1 MQLNSSYLYP
11 NRIEVFTSLLAS
23 LTSERYRRV
32 YNRNL
37 KIFRGVDNRVD
48 IQLKN
53 ADQKSI
59 SAGGSSL
66 VFNLITR
73 EGKNLVIKKDCT
85 LIADDVQNNLLGRAH
100 VTISKTELF
109 DIEPGFYDYSLV
121 LETRSV
127 IDDDEYRV
135 IGTTLLYMDSQY
147 GALGTIEIK
156 EGIDGEVQPSAE
168 VRSFLLTDPLAS
180 DASVG
185 EFYVSDII
193 DTNRNTQTAQSV
205 HTFQFYCSEFTGRVQ
220 IEGSLDNS
228 ATPKEWVT
236 VSDLDFENE
245 TLLYENVVG
254 KYNWFRIKHSAI
266 DNGTARFTV
275 GQNFNLE
282 YSVSIYDGG
291 GAYRVG
297 DVITIIG
304 SSLGGANGINDL
316 DITVTSVN
324 YAGSITGITW
334 SGTSIFGVRS
344 FVLKGTGLPSVGTI
358 DKVLYR

>member
-23 LTSERYRRV
+23 LTSERYRKV

-37 KIFRGVDNRVD
+37 KVYRGVDNRVD

-59 SAGGSSL
+59 SIGSASL
-66 VFNLITR
+66 VFNLVTR

-85 LIADDVQNNLLGRAH
+85 LVADDEANSLRGRAY
-100 VTISKTELF
+100 VTLTKEELY
-109 DIEPGFYDYSLV
+109 DLEPGSYNYSLV
-121 LETRSV
+121 LENRTN
-127 IDDDEYRV
+127 IDNDEYRV
-135 IGTTLLYMDSQY
+135 TGTTILYMDSQY
-147 GALGTIEIK
+147 GGIGTIEIND
-156 EGIDGEVQPSAE
+156 GVDGEVQPSIE
-168 VRSFLLTDPLAS
+168 VRSFLLSDPLSS
-180 DASVG
+180 DAAVG

-193 DTNRNTQTAQSV
+193 DTNRNIQTAQSL
-205 HTFQFYCSEFTGRVQ
+205 HTFQFYCSDFTGRVQ
-220 IEGSLDNS
+220 IEGSIDNS
-228 ATPKEWVT
+228 ATPKEWTT
-236 VSDLDFENE
+236 VRELDFENE
-245 TLLYENVVG
+245 TLVYENVTG

-275 GQNFNLE
+275 GQNTDLT
-282 YSVSIYDGG
+282 YSVSVYDGG

-304 SSLGGANGINDL
+304 SSLGGTDGVNDL

-334 SGTSIFGVRS
+334 VGTSIFGVRS
-344 FVLKGTGLPSVGTI
+344 FVLKGTGLPSTGTI